1 MLNQRVARFLKM
13 EDVYQIE
20 KSDLSLFGI
29 KKANRGFISR
39 GRQDNIAPILFD
51 VLSNIIVAF

>member
-1 MLNQRVARFLKM
+1 M